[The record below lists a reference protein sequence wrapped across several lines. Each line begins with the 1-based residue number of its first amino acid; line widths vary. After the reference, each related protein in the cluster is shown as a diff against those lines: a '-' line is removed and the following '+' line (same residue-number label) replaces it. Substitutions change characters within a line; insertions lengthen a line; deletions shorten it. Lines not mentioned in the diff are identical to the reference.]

1 MNFTKSDNAVTELDA
16 QHPRGFSQQEL
27 EEDVL
32 KELVLINYS
41 FSLFY
46 KFPFTLPLSR
56 ANGLFYFQNHHSG
69 QQPTKPVVELP
80 NLVPICGRRME
91 FYKGGIKRETK
102 TSEPP

>member
-27 EEDVL
+27 EKDVL
-32 KELVLINYS
+32 KELVLINRS

-46 KFPFTLPLSR
+46 KFPFTLPLSG
-56 ANGLFYFQNHHSG
+56 ANGLFYFQNQHSG
-69 QQPTKPVVELP
+69 QQPTKPMVELP